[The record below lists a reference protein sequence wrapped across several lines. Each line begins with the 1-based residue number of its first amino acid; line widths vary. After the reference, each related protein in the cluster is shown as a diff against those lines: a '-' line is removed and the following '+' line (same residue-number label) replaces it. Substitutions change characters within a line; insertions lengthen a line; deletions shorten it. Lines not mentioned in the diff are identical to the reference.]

1 MQANHSTKTIVT
13 GQCIWLPLNILLF
26 IYTHQVK
33 YEGPEVMRM
42 FFNWFYWAINVG
54 SFLAILVVVCIQQN
68 FDFFYGFIIP
78 GVALI
83 IATIFF
89 VFGRMFYLS
98 KKPTGS
104 VLTNTRKIIGEAFRR
119 RKQRRRMYTRQD
131 RLVMGQWIL
140 FKPPPKKKLTKS
152 HQRLSP
158 NTQRRVVA
166 QSP

>member
-1 MQANHSTKTIVT
+1 MQANHSTKTIVK
-13 GQCIWLPLNILLF
+13 GHCKWLPLILLF

-33 YEGPEVMRM
+33 YEGPEVMHM

-104 VLTNTRKIIGEAFRR
+104 VLTNTRKIIGEALSEEE
-119 RKQRRRMYTRQD
+119 T
-131 RLVMGQWIL
+131 
-140 FKPPPKKKLTKS
+140 KKANVYKA
-152 HQRLSP
+152 R
-158 NTQRRVVA
+158 
-166 QSP
+166 